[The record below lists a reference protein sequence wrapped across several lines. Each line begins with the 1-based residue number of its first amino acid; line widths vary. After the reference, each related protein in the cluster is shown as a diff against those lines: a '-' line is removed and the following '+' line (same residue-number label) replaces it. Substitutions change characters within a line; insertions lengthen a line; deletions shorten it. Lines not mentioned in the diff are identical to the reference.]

1 MLGRYFKNRFG
12 QSIQIVGIVADGKY
26 FSLTEI
32 RKRRRSSRSRSKQ
45 VLKRPSSSGCGQIR
59 PTRPRT
65 MAGTVR
71 KLIRDLDPRHS
82 IVASSAWNN
91 QRGLRFFV
99 AQVATVALG
108 LFGAFGLL
116 LSITGTLRP
125 RLVNS

>member
-1 MLGRYFKNRFG
+1 MRP
-12 QSIQIVGIVADGKY
+12 D
-26 FSLTEI
+26 
-32 RKRRRSSRSRSKQ
+32 SSDAA
-45 VLKRPSSSGCGQIR
+45 
-59 PTRPRT
+59 TND

-91 QRGLRFFV
+91 QLGLRFFV